1 MQPHQNHLDSEPL
14 TRDID
19 GELFIRKPL
28 VPQRKARGLRSGISK
43 SKVRPRH
50 TGWAIAVGKKQA
62 EKVGVPL
69 HNLFFETKPQD
80 IHMLMRRP
88 LVPRPDTPAQGASIS
103 VDGDEIMKA
112 SLSAEARKGNK
123 RDEDVRSTSERE
135 EVVPYGENV

>member
-1 MQPHQNHLDSEPL
+1 MQPNYNHLDSEPL

-28 VPQRKARGLRSGISK
+28 VPQSKARGLRGGISK

-50 TGWAIAVGKKQA
+50 TGWAIAVGRKQA

-80 IHMLMRRP
+80 VHMLMRRP
-88 LVPRPDTPAQGASIS
+88 LVPRPGTPAQGASIS
-103 VDGDEIMKA
+103 VDGDETMKT
-112 SLSAEARKGNK
+112 SLSDEAPKINE
-123 RDEDVRSTSERE
+123 RDEDIRPTSE
-135 EVVPYGENV
+135 